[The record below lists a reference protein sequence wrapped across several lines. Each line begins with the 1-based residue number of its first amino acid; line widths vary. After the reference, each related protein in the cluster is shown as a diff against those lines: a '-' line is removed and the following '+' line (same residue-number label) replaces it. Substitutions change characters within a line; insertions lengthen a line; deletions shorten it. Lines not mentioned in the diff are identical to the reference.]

1 MLAKVMKN
9 TRMMSPQETEVVS
22 VMDGM
27 IKVITEHRNTH
38 NAIGYTFRYYATQMH
53 SNKEIK
59 LLAINDV
66 APTVENIRNGSYPYT
81 VDVYMVTREYP
92 TAETQKLVDWF
103 LSPQGQQLVQD
114 VGYVP
119 LYPAAK

>member
-1 MLAKVMKN
+1 MVDIVA
-9 TRMMSPQETEVVS
+9 EY
-22 VMDGM
+22 
-27 IKVITEHRNTH
+27 RNTH

-81 VDVYMVTREYP
+81 VDVYMVTREHP
-92 TAETQKLVDWF
+92 TAETQNLVDWF